1 MQILTQQSEG
11 AFTKSSKLSLE
22 ATTNAAIPVSD
33 QKSLSIFASIQ
44 IVLDFFESSRS
55 WWSLCKPIHQL
66 NRLPNLEP
74 KSSTVKA
81 LNQSLRKLKTH
92 PKTVQS
98 QINFVSAP
106 SFLLHLSSSP
116 FLNIQESYL
125 RQLLSRFHGWVPLGK
140 QNVHLLF
147 CVFIWRERNCKSLA

>member
-22 ATTNAAIPVSD
+22 ASTNAAIPVSD
-33 QKSLSIFASIQ
+33 QKSLSIIFASIQ
-44 IVLDFFESSRS
+44 IVLDFSESSRS
-55 WWSLCKPIHQL
+55 WWKLCKPIHQL
-66 NRLPNLEP
+66 NKSPNLEP

-81 LNQSLRKLKTH
+81 LDQSLRKRKTH
-92 PKTVQS
+92 PKTIQS

-106 SFLLHLSSSP
+106 SFLLHLSSSS

-125 RQLLSRFHGWVPLGK
+125 GSCSVDSTAE
-140 QNVHLLF
+140 
-147 CVFIWRERNCKSLA
+147 CVYGERNCKYLAQGDGNEVDP